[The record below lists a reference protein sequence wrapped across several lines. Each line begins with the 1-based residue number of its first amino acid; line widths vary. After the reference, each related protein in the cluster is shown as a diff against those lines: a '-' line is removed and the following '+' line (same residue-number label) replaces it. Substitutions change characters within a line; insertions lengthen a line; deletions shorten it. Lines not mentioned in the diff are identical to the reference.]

1 MEMNARFNLR
11 HTPFTREV
19 SVSDMYPHPQRDAI
33 LDSLL
38 QVVDQ
43 RMSAALIAPAGLGKT
58 SLLRALRARLPEA
71 RYDVRYVKVT
81 DLSKRD
87 MCREIAA
94 TLGLRPVG
102 TYPGLVRVVQE
113 SVEQRTSDDGVRT
126 LLILDEAHEMR
137 PDVLGMLRLLTNFSM
152 DSRLVLSV
160 LLVGQPLLGQLLRRA
175 ELEDL
180 AQRLTWYGTLRPLSR
195 DETHAYVTHR
205 CTLAGAT
212 PVPFDE
218 RALEALYEM
227 GKGNPRATDH
237 LARRAL
243 EMAHKANVD
252 CVGAQHV
259 IAARATL
266 QP

>member
-1 MEMNARFNLR
+1 MDMNARFNLR

-19 SVSDMYPHPQRDAI
+19 SVAEMYEHPQREV
-33 LDSLL
+33 LLESLL

-58 SLLRALRARLPEA
+58 SLLRALRERLPEA

-81 DLSKRD
+81 GLSKRD

-94 TLGLRPVG
+94 TLGLPPVG
-102 TYPGLVRVVQE
+102 TYPGLVRAVQGA
-113 SVEQRTSDDGVRT
+113 VEHRASDDGVRT
-126 LLILDEAHEMR
+126 VLILDEAHEMR
-137 PDVLGMLRLLTNFSM
+137 PDVLGMLRLLTNFHM

-160 LLVGQPLLGQLLRRA
+160 LLVGQPLLGQLLRRQD
-175 ELEDL
+175 LEDL

-195 DETHAYVTHR
+195 DETRAYVTHR

-212 PVPFDE
+212 PVPFDD
-218 RALEALYEM
+218 RAMEALYEM

-243 EMAHKANVD
+243 EMAHRAD
-252 CVGAQHV
+252 TDRVGAQHV
-259 IAARATL
+259 ISARATL

>member
-1 MEMNARFNLR
+1 MDLNARFNLR
-11 HTPFTREV
+11 RTPFTREV
-19 SVSDMYPHPQRDAI
+19 EVSEMFAHPQREE
-33 LDSLL
+33 LLESLL
-38 QVVDQ
+38 QVVEQ

-81 DLSKRD
+81 GLSKRD

-94 TLGLRPVG
+94 TLGLPPVG
-102 TYPGLVRVVQE
+102 TYPSLVRAVQGA
-113 SVEQRTSDDGVRT
+113 VERRTSDDGMRT
-126 LLILDEAHEMR
+126 LLIVDEAHEMR

-152 DSRLVLSV
+152 DSRLILSV
-160 LLVGQPLLGQLLRRA
+160 LLVGQPPLSRLLRRQ

-195 DETHAYVTHR
+195 DETRAYITHR

-212 PVPFDE
+212 PPPFDD
-218 RALEALYEM
+218 RAMEALYEM

-243 EMAHKANVD
+243 EMAHRADASTVA
-252 CVGAQHV
+252 AQHV